1 MLGLSQHAGHLLISC
16 PCQQVLPSARSYPY
30 TCTTST
36 LASCLRTRNTGHVCE
51 WLTTCDFRQHISS
64 HLLCLSFL
72 QARYG
77 DFNIY
82 QLSGQRC
89 LWRLWSASYLYEQR
103 CATQHHGVQR
113 VWIKLGSPQSW
124 AALDVNPK
132 TTYHIPKMMN
142 VLDSQCMHIQIY
154 HVPWL
159 QQKKWPDLK
168 RVSKAQVGW
177 ATVSIFATSC
187 MKKYTCPSA
196 CHHCM
201 FDDLDT
207 YSFFK
212 RIEQNHRRFPS
223 EYEKEGSRE

>member
-1 MLGLSQHAGHLLISC
+1 MISMTMGQPAKQISGSFVTLFISKHGTLDEHSKTKAVNAGLITLSQHAGHLLISC

-113 VWIKLGSPQSW
+113 VWIKFGSPQSW

-142 VLDSQCMHIQIY
+142 ICGCMGLLFIP
-154 HVPWL
+154 VWD
-159 QQKKWPDLK
+159 PD
-168 RVSKAQVGW
+168 
-177 ATVSIFATSC
+177 
-187 MKKYTCPSA
+187 
-196 CHHCM
+196 
-201 FDDLDT
+201 
-207 YSFFK
+207 
-212 RIEQNHRRFPS
+212 
-223 EYEKEGSRE
+223 

>member
-142 VLDSQCMHIQIY
+142 ICGCMGLLFIP
-154 HVPWL
+154 VWD
-159 QQKKWPDLK
+159 PDW
-168 RVSKAQVGW
+168 AWQVVG
-177 ATVSIFATSC
+177 I
-187 MKKYTCPSA
+187 SA
-196 CHHCM
+196 VQP
-201 FDDLDT
+201 LVA
-207 YSFFK
+207 
-212 RIEQNHRRFPS
+212 
-223 EYEKEGSRE
+223 